1 MTTKRVKRMEQLKKC
16 QAFDN
21 AWDYWI
27 KYCTDDG
34 SAAMYYLKELLY
46 AIIDGEIDNKQEGTA

>member
-1 MTTKRVKRMEQLKKC
+1 MEQLKKC